1 MILIEDNIDI
11 KNWKGHVTL
20 TVFDQND
27 HIIPE
32 ECQEFDNMLVTAGK
46 ELIADAIRGAAS
58 ISYCGV
64 GSGQTAVTVSDTDLE
79 SIIGARKLITTS
91 ARSGTVVVF
100 STFFSAVDNNGTWKE
115 AGLFS
120 ASTAGTMLCHALF
133 VTPFVKTNL
142 KRCQL
147 DWTVTIS

>member
-1 MILIEDNIDI
+1 MMLLEDTIRTD
-11 KNWKGHVTL
+11 NWKGHVKL
-20 TVFDQND
+20 IVFDLND

-32 ECQEFDNMLVTAGK
+32 ECQEFDNLLVTAGK

-64 GSGQTAVTVSDTDLE
+64 GTGQTAVAVSDTDLE
-79 SIIGARKLITTS
+79 SIIGTRKLITTS
-91 ARSGTVVVF
+91 ARSGSVVVF
-100 STFFSAVDNNGTWKE
+100 STFFSAVDNNGTWRE

-120 ASTAGTMLCHALF
+120 ALTGGTMLSHALF
-133 VTPFVKTNL
+133 STAFVKTNL